1 MYTMK
6 MNDENTFL
14 KKRLKQLYAD
24 NDMLSSKLLLQEQIS
39 AEFKM
44 REHKIQR
51 TFEEQIA
58 DLDEKLERKEHLMQ
72 TKELKWSQIEEI
84 MDEYI
89 QEDAE
94 LRDKFREL
102 RLNVKPMIKISN
114 VVAENEQM
122 KIEST
127 RLQNEIRKL
136 RDFLTIPD
144 QKYDKTQDRL
154 LLHNLRQETTDTNV
168 KIQLNPSYVG
178 ANQLSIETLSVE
190 QSKKLYATENVSSL
204 GLPLY

>member
-1 MYTMK
+1 
-6 MNDENTFL
+6 
-14 KKRLKQLYAD
+14 
-24 NDMLSSKLLLQEQIS
+24 
-39 AEFKM
+39 
-44 REHKIQR
+44 
-51 TFEEQIA
+51 
-58 DLDEKLERKEHLMQ
+58 
-72 TKELKWSQIEEI
+72 
-84 MDEYI
+84 
-89 QEDAE
+89 
-94 LRDKFREL
+94 
-102 RLNVKPMIKISN
+102 
-114 VVAENEQM
+114 M

-136 RDFLTIPD
+136 RDFLTNPD